1 MILYLDTSALVKLY
15 ADEAHSD
22 TVREAVGQAEFRG
35 CHIVGY
41 AEACAAIARRARE
54 NRVAD
59 SELAAKI
66 GELTRDWNDLDVIEA
81 TWPLIHKAGQ
91 LAVRFGLR
99 GYDSVHLAA
108 AEAVGNRVEG
118 TGDFRFA
125 VFDAAL
131 ATAARQ
137 MGFETL
143 VGDA

>member
-15 ADEAHSD
+15 ADEVHSG
-22 TVREAVGQAEFRG
+22 TVREAVGRAEFRG
-35 CHIVGY
+35 CHIIGY
-41 AEACAAIARRARE
+41 AEACAAIARRGRE
-54 NRVAD
+54 NQVAD

-66 GELTRDWNDLDVIEA
+66 AELTRDWKDLDMVEA
-81 TWPLIHKAGQ
+81 TWPLIHRAGQ
-91 LAVRFGLR
+91 FALRFGLR

-108 AEAVGNRVEG
+108 AEAVGNRIKD

-137 MGFETL
+137 LGFETL
-143 VGDA
+143 SDT